1 MLPIKP
7 LADALVAAFDP
18 RIEGAGIEAG
28 ELAILAAWGTLGLGL
43 AVATFR
49 WTPRRERD

>member
-7 LADALVAAFDP
+7 LADTLVAAFDP
-18 RIEGAGIEAG
+18 RTGGAGIEVG
-28 ELAILAAWGTLGLGL
+28 ELAIVAAWGL
-43 AVATFR
+43 AVAVKTFH